1 MTGHSS
7 DITYFR
13 WLGTAGIEIHFKNKI
28 LLIDPYLTREPIKKI
43 LFGNLESNKALIKD
57 LIPKADY
64 ILITHSHFDHLCDVP
79 TIMSNTDSIAAGS
92 QNTFKIL
99 KAAGIT
105 DDKFI
110 QIDIE
115 KTVLWPEI
123 TIASNPI
130 VHMKVPGYGSGEIK
144 NIATYPIKSGA
155 YKMDID
161 YQYKITIGDIVF
173 LTDIGKAN
181 TLETKCD
188 VLFLYPFYTE
198 KYIHQ
203 VLERIETKNIVFLH
217 WDNFMKPLVYEDG
230 KLILPKDNFVTRT
243 RKSKMLSMKESIKKR
258 FDKKI
263 NVVIPEFNK
272 LYEFGEGKYLA

>member
-115 KTVLWPEI
+115 KTVLWPE
-123 TIASNPI
+123 
-130 VHMKVPGYGSGEIK
+130 
-144 NIATYPIKSGA
+144 
-155 YKMDID
+155 
-161 YQYKITIGDIVF
+161 
-173 LTDIGKAN
+173 
-181 TLETKCD
+181 
-188 VLFLYPFYTE
+188 
-198 KYIHQ
+198 
-203 VLERIETKNIVFLH
+203 
-217 WDNFMKPLVYEDG
+217 
-230 KLILPKDNFVTRT
+230 
-243 RKSKMLSMKESIKKR
+243 
-258 FDKKI
+258 
-263 NVVIPEFNK
+263 
-272 LYEFGEGKYLA
+272 